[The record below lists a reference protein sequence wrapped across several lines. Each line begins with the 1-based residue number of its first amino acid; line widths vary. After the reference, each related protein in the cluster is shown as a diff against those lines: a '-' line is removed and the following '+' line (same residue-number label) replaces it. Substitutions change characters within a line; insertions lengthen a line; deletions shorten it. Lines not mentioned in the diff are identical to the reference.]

1 MQVQV
6 FKCTGYYFKY
16 FYYGRNHDIMLKDY
30 VPSKVFWTHVS
41 HQLFNSSLLPRRYY
55 FPILQRRYLV
65 TKCLLFK
72 CHQNIF
78 KWSCFFNRVS
88 LLTYTL
94 VPNWDFPVAAEKQ
107 GDHSSGDTM
116 TRMLRTAIMSAQM
129 QNRAHSAKVTNFTKH
144 LRMLE
149 VCYKAY
155 NLYKYLVQTPLH
167 QNSLVCPALWC
178 ISYSKTLTCYLN
190 LWRVASGS
198 SLPIPASY
206 VNKSRTNFL

>member
-1 MQVQV
+1 MKNSKKSYIFHMQVQV

-94 VPNWDFPVAAEKQ
+94 VTNWDFPVAAEKQ
-107 GDHSSGDTM
+107 GDYSSGDKLPWPACSGPLSCLP
-116 TRMLRTAIMSAQM
+116 RCRTEL
-129 QNRAHSAKVTNFTKH
+129 T
-144 LRMLE
+144 
-149 VCYKAY
+149 
-155 NLYKYLVQTPLH
+155 VQ
-167 QNSLVCPALWC
+167 
-178 ISYSKTLTCYLN
+178 K
-190 LWRVASGS
+190 
-198 SLPIPASY
+198 
-206 VNKSRTNFL
+206 